1 MVHPMRV
8 GLVNLISLIVGE
20 TLVQSSSALK
30 HVHGALGGKTL
41 RDVFFLNRILCF
53 FSVAE

>member
-1 MVHPMRV
+1 MRV

-30 HVHGALGGKTL
+30 HDTWCFGWKNFKG
-41 RDVFFLNRILCF
+41 RFFFNRILCF
-53 FSVAE
+53 FSVAK

>member
-1 MVHPMRV
+1 MRV

-30 HVHGALGGKTL
+30 HDTWCFGWKNFKGRFSLIEFC
-41 RDVFFLNRILCF
+41 VFFL
-53 FSVAE
+53 

>member
-1 MVHPMRV
+1 MRV

-30 HVHGALGGKTL
+30 HDTWCSGWKNFKG
-41 RDVFFLNRILCF
+41 RFFLIEFCF

>member
-1 MVHPMRV
+1 MRV

-30 HVHGALGGKTL
+30 HDTRCFGWKNFKG
-41 RDVFFLNRILCF
+41 RFFLIEFCVF

>member
-1 MVHPMRV
+1 MRV
-8 GLVNLISLIVGE
+8 GLVNLISLIVDE

-30 HVHGALGGKTL
+30 HDTWCFGWKNFKG
-41 RDVFFLNRILCF
+41 RFFFNTILCF